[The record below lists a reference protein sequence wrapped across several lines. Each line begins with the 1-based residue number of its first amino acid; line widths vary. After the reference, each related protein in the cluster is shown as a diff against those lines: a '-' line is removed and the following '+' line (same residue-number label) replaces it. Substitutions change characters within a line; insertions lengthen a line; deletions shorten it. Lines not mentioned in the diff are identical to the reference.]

1 MARPI
6 SFEKIL
12 EQLKE
17 LNERI
22 CIASDI
28 CAEKRY
34 AIFTNDDEAVMLKH
48 EERKYDHISEQ
59 LYDIIAEIEGWVQV

>member
-22 CIASDI
+22 GIASGI
-28 CAEKRY
+28 CLDKRY
-34 AIFTNDDEAVMLKH
+34 ASDDDDEKVLLKH
-48 EERKYDHISEQ
+48 QEMKYDHISEQ